1 MGLGVGLLMKI
12 SFSILRS
19 DNLISFSI
27 LRSDNLIS
35 FRLKFNEKKLDI
47 VEFHLKVNADQS
59 VEEILSY

>member
-12 SFSILRS
+12 G
-19 DNLISFSI
+19 FSI